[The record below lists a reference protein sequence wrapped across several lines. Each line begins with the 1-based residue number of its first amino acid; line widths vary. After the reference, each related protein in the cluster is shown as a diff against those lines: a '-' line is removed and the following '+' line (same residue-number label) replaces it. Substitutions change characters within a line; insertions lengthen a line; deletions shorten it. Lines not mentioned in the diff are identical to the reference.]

1 MDGRW
6 ANGRRRRQSIGILP
20 CEKGSS
26 AYRVKRYRE
35 RAEELRT
42 IAEDLSQDEC
52 QQTLLRLAKS
62 YEQMATQAASIQNIR
77 GELRAFA
84 AI

>member
-1 MDGRW
+1 MDTTKDRSYVI
-6 ANGRRRRQSIGILP
+6 AP

-26 AYRVKRYRE
+26 TYRVKRYRE

-42 IAEDLSQDEC
+42 IADDLRHSDC
-52 QQTLLRLAKS
+52 QQTLLRLASS
-62 YEQMATQAASIQNIR
+62 YDQMATQAAAMHEMKAAMPLS
-77 GELRAFA
+77 A

>member
-1 MDGRW
+1 MDDARGKTY
-6 ANGRRRRQSIGILP
+6 AILP

-42 IAEDLSQDEC
+42 IADDLLHDEC
-52 QQTLLRLAKS
+52 QQTLLRLATS
-62 YEQMATQAASIQNIR
+62 YEQMAAQAASLQEVR
-77 GELRAFA
+77 GALRMPV
-84 AI
+84 